1 MKKLY
6 LMIAFLF
13 MLGFGWGCSSGDS
26 DSSEQPMQ
34 QAANN
39 GLSQWELENGIGP
52 VKNTMTLNA
61 VDSELA
67 ASGEK
72 IFDMKCMACHKMA
85 ERYIGPALGDVMQR
99 RTPEFV
105 MNMMLNPDEMVKKHP
120 EVQKMLATYM
130 VPMTFQNVSEADSR
144 ALLEYIRAN
153 QK

>member
-1 MKKLY
+1 MKNLN
-6 LMIAFLF
+6 LMIAFLL
-13 MLGFGWGCSSGDS
+13 MLGFSWGCSSGDGN
-26 DSSEQPMQ
+26 SSEQPVQ

-52 VKNTMTLNA
+52 VKAKMNLNA

-85 ERYIGPALGDVMQR
+85 ERYIGPALGDVMER

-130 VPMTFQNVSEADSR
+130 VPMTFQNVSEDDGR
-144 ALLEYIRAN
+144 ALLEFIRAN

>member
-1 MKKLY
+1 MKKLN
-6 LMIAFLF
+6 LIIAILF
-13 MLGFGWGCSSGDS
+13 MLGFGWSCSSGDS
-26 DSSEQPMQ
+26 NSSEQPAQ

-52 VKNTMTLNA
+52 VKAKMTLNA

-130 VPMTFQNVSEADSR
+130 VPMTFQNVSEEDGR
-144 ALLEYIRAN
+144 ALLEFIRAN